1 MLGEFPDRYS
11 LEEKCSII
19 QAYKKGGG
27 VAGLAEIIDDED
39 SEEDQQNAQGVQG
52 GNAADRIMTTGMED
66 DDDEEEVDIDL
77 EDPEDVKVIEM
88 EFKKLY
94 DKDDD
99 FRTNFGEE
107 AFELGPLQKY

>member
-1 MLGEFPDRYS
+1 
-11 LEEKCSII
+11 
-19 QAYKKGGG
+19 
-27 VAGLAEIIDDED
+27 
-39 SEEDQQNAQGVQG
+39 
-52 GNAADRIMTTGMED
+52 MED

-107 AFELGPLQKY
+107 AFELGPL